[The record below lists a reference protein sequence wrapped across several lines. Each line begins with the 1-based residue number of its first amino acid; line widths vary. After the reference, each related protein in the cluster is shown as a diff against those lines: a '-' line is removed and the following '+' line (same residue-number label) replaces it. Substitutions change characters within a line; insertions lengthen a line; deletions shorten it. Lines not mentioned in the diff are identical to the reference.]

1 MWTSKKGQT
10 LSRKYSYG
18 ATFIKVKNK
27 KHQSVS
33 GQNQKRAYQEKSVRW
48 KKENTQVRE
57 EQLFQEF
64 LFDLKRDLENFWE
77 KERLLKL

>member
-48 KKENTQVRE
+48 KKENTQLRE
-57 EQLFQEF
+57 RGAIISRVF
-64 LFDLKRDLENFWE
+64 LFDLKRDLENCE
-77 KERLLKL
+77 KKNDC